1 MNVTLVRSK
10 RKTISIQVNPDATV
24 VVRAPKRM
32 SLREIN
38 AFVED
43 KKPWIEKHVNLA
55 LERIRQN
62 ESLNITPLSADDIE
76 ELARRALE
84 VMPKRVEYYAKII
97 GVSYNRVTIRC
108 QKTRWGS
115 CSAKGNI
122 NLNCLLMLAPV
133 PVMDYVIVHELCHRL
148 EMNHSK
154 AFWHEVAKY
163 IPDYKKHVKWLRN
176 EGRIVNMRV
185 RK

>member
-115 CSAKGNI
+115 CRPSI
-122 NLNCLLMLAPV
+122 
-133 PVMDYVIVHELCHRL
+133 
-148 EMNHSK
+148 
-154 AFWHEVAKY
+154 
-163 IPDYKKHVKWLRN
+163 
-176 EGRIVNMRV
+176 
-185 RK
+185 